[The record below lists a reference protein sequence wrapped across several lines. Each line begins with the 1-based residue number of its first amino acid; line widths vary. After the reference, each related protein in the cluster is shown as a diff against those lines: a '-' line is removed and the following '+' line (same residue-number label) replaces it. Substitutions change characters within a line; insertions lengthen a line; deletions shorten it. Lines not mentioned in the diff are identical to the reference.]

1 MPKEDERGA
10 ACTYASRKSLFGAIW
25 YNGLMKTAAR
35 SSWVTDKDL
44 ILLPSLS
51 HDIWR
56 GRSHP
61 LDAIF
66 RPKSVAIIGATEK
79 TGSVGKALLENL
91 TEAPFRGELYAV
103 NPKYREIGGLDCYKS
118 ILDCPAPVS
127 LAVIATP
134 APTIPQVIEDCGK
147 AGVKGAIVISAGFKE
162 RGAEGEALEKQTL
175 EIARRYGIRLIG
187 PNCLGVMNTRWGL
200 NATFAAGSAL
210 KGNVGFIS
218 QSGALCTAV
227 LDWSRGENIGFSAFI
242 SAGSMADV
250 GWGDLIDYLGDDPDT
265 HSILIYME
273 SIGDAR
279 PFLSAAREVA
289 LTKPVI
295 VLKAGR
301 TEAAAKA
308 AISHTGSIAGSDDV
322 LDAAFRRCGVLRV
335 NEIRD
340 LFNLTEILS
349 KQPKPKGPRLAI
361 VTNAGGPG
369 VLATDALVQAGGEL
383 AVLSK
388 QTHERLDRALPAH
401 WSHNNPVDVLGDAGA
416 DRYAEAIEAVQSDAG
431 VDGTLVILTPQAMTE
446 PTLTAEVLRRAA
458 EKSGKPLLASW
469 MGDADVRDGR
479 RILSKA
485 RIPDFPYP
493 DEAARLFQYT
503 WRYSENLKALYETPQ
518 MTRRSADV
526 EASAAAGLKQML
538 EDCAQAGRTVLPEE
552 ESKRVLAAYGIP
564 TVRTIV
570 AHTPD
575 EAVKA
580 AAELGYP
587 VVLKLHSQTITHK
600 SDVGGVRLNLQDA
613 AEVRAAYD
621 AIKKGVQEK
630 AGGGFDGVTV
640 QPMIRTGGYELILGS
655 SPDPQ
660 LGPVLLFGIGGKLV
674 ELFKDHA
681 IGLPPLNPNLAVRLM
696 EETTIYKALKGVR
709 GERPADLALLAD
721 ILVRFSRLVA
731 EQRRIKEIE
740 INPLLVSSQ
749 GIIALD
755 ARVVLYPKSTADS
768 RIPKLAIRPYPSEY
782 VTVERFGQE
791 EVTIRPIR
799 PEDEPLIVDFHH
811 SLSGQS
817 IRRRYFREV
826 GLSERIAHERLTRVC
841 FNDYDRE
848 IALVAEGRDS
858 SGAAVIQAV
867 CRLSRQPGSRGE
879 ALFSILVADAYQGK
893 GLGKRLLSL
902 LLKVAEGERLSRV
915 WAYLEPD
922 NAAIRGTC
930 EKLGFSVVAD
940 RDNPNY
946 LIAEYR
952 TGRRT

>member
-1 MPKEDERGA
+1 
-10 ACTYASRKSLFGAIW
+10 
-25 YNGLMKTAAR
+25 MKTAR
-35 SSWVTDKDL
+35 SSWVSDKDL

-79 TGSVGKALLENL
+79 AGSVGKALLDNL
-91 TEAPFRGELYAV
+91 TDAPFRGELYAI
-103 NPKYREIGGLDCYKS
+103 NPKYKELGGLRCFKS

-134 APTIPQVIEDCGK
+134 APTIPQLIEDCGK

-162 RGAEGEALEKQTL
+162 RGAEGEFLEKQTL
-175 EIARRYGIRLIG
+175 DIARRHGIRLIG

-361 VTNAGGPG
+361 LTNAGGPG

-383 AVLSK
+383 AELSSATQAK
-388 QTHERLDRALPAH
+388 LDQVLPAH

-416 DRYAEAIEAVQSDAG
+416 DRYAKALEAVQADPG

-446 PTLTAEVLRRAA
+446 STLTAEILRKAA
-458 EKSGKPLLASW
+458 EDSDKPILASW

-479 RILSKA
+479 RVLSKA
-485 RIPDFPYP
+485 RVPDFPYP

-518 MTRRSADV
+518 TTKRITSKLPGSASD
-526 EASAAAGLKQML
+526 LTKML
-538 EDCAQAGRTVLPEE
+538 EECAQAGRTVLPEE

-570 AHTPD
+570 AATAE
-575 EAVKA
+575 EAVRA
-580 AAELGYP
+580 ADQVGYP
-587 VVLKLHSQTITHK
+587 VVLKLHSETITHK
-600 SDVGGVRLNLQDA
+600 SDVGGVRLDLQSAD
-613 AEVRAAYD
+613 EVRTAYE
-621 AIKKGVQEK
+621 AIRRGVQEK
-630 AGGGFDGVTV
+630 VGKGFDGVSV
-640 QPMIRTGGYELILGS
+640 QPMIRMGGYELILGS

-660 LGPVLLFGIGGKLV
+660 LGPVILFGIGGKLV

-681 IGLPPLNPNLAVRLM
+681 IGLPPLNANLAVRLM
-696 EETTIYKALKGVR
+696 EETHIYKALKGVR
-709 GERPADLALLAD
+709 GEKPADLAHLSE
-721 ILVRFSRLVA
+721 ILVQFSRLVA

-749 GIIALD
+749 GIVALD
-755 ARVVLYPKSTADS
+755 ARVVLYPKSTPDTK
-768 RIPKLAIRPYPSEY
+768 IPKLAIRPYPAEY
-782 VTVERFGQE
+782 VSLQKFGQE

-799 PEDEPLIVDFHH
+799 PEDEPLMVDFHH

-848 IALVAEGRDS
+848 IALVAEGKDA

-867 CRLSRQPGSRGE
+867 GRLSRQSGSGE
-879 ALFSILVADAYQGK
+879 ALFSILVADSYQGK
-893 GLGKRLLSL
+893 GLGERLLGL
-902 LLKVAEGERLSRV
+902 LLRVAETEKLTRV

-922 NAAIRGTC
+922 NQAIRHTC
-930 EKLGFSVVAD
+930 EKLGFSVTAD
-940 RDNPNY
+940 RENPSY

-952 TGRRT
+952 VGRRG

>member
-1 MPKEDERGA
+1 M
-10 ACTYASRKSLFGAIW
+10 KSS
-25 YNGLMKTAAR
+25 R
-35 SSWVTDKDL
+35 SSWVSDKSL

-66 RPKSVAIIGATEK
+66 RPKSIAIIGATEK
-79 TGSVGKALLENL
+79 NGSVGKALLENL
-91 TEAPFRGELYAV
+91 TSAPFRGDLYAV
-103 NPKYREIGGLDCYKS
+103 NPKYKELGGLRCFKS
-118 ILDCPAPVS
+118 IVDCPAPVS

-134 APTIPQVIEDCGK
+134 APTIPQLIEDCGK

-162 RGAEGEALEKQTL
+162 RGAEGELLEKQTL
-175 EIARRYGIRLIG
+175 DIARRHGIRLIG

-200 NATFAAGSAL
+200 NATFAAGAAL

-361 VTNAGGPG
+361 LTNAGGPG
-369 VLATDALVQAGGEL
+369 VLATDALVQAGGQL
-383 AVLSK
+383 AALSAETLAKLDQVL
-388 QTHERLDRALPAH
+388 PPH
-401 WSHNNPVDVLGDAGA
+401 WSHSNPVDVLGDAGA
-416 DRYAEAIEAVQSDAG
+416 DRYAKALEAVQADPG

-446 PTLTAEVLRRAA
+446 PTLTAEILRKAA
-458 EKSGKPLLASW
+458 EESDKPLLASW

-479 RILSKA
+479 RVLSKA
-485 RIPDFPYP
+485 RVPDFPYP
-493 DEAARLFQYT
+493 DEAAKLFQYT
-503 WRYSENLKALYETPQ
+503 WRYSENLRALYETPQ
-518 MTRRSADV
+518 DSMRIS
-526 EASAAAGLKQML
+526 SKLPGAAADLTRSL
-538 EDCAQAGRTVLPEE
+538 ELSAQAGRTVLPEE

-570 AHTPD
+570 AVTAE
-575 EAVKA
+575 EAVCA
-580 AAELGYP
+580 ADQVGYP
-587 VVLKLHSQTITHK
+587 VVLKLHSETITHK
-600 SDVGGVRLNLQDA
+600 SDVGGVRLDLQSAD
-613 AEVRAAYD
+613 EVRTAYES
-621 AIKKGVQEK
+621 IRRGVQESVGK
-630 AGGGFDGVTV
+630 GFDGVSV
-640 QPMIRTGGYELILGS
+640 QPMVRMGGYELILGS

-660 LGPVLLFGIGGKLV
+660 LGPVILFGIGGKLV

-681 IGLPPLNPNLAVRLM
+681 IGLPPLNTNLAIRLM
-696 EETTIYKALKGVR
+696 EETRIYQALKGVR
-709 GERPADLALLAD
+709 GEKPADLAHLAE
-721 ILVRFSRLVA
+721 ILVQFSRLVA

-740 INPLLVSSQ
+740 INPLLVSSR
-749 GIIALD
+749 GIVALD
-755 ARVVLYPKSTADS
+755 ARVVLYPTSTPDA
-768 RIPKLAIRPYPSEY
+768 RIPKLAIRPYPVEY
-782 VTVERFGQE
+782 ITVERFGAE

-799 PEDEPLIVDFHH
+799 PEDEPLMVSFHQA
-811 SLSGQS
+811 LSVQS

-841 FNDYDRE
+841 FNDYARE
-848 IALVAEGRDS
+848 IALVAEGRDAA
-858 SGAAVIQAV
+858 GAAVIQAV
-867 CRLSRQPGSRGE
+867 ARLSRQSGSAE

-902 LLKVAEGERLSRV
+902 LLKIAEAEKLTRV

-922 NAAIRGTC
+922 NEAIRQAC
-930 EKLGFSVVAD
+930 AKLGFTITTD
-940 RDNPNY
+940 RENPSY
-946 LIAEYR
+946 LISEYR
-952 TGRRT
+952 IDRPTASTGR